1 MDEHLRQRM
10 KLVLCALIMVRDIM
24 GRKKDIEGQLN
35 FLDMLVNS
43 SVEEEIASE
52 VEGTEQLQEANDERQ
67 ESAKVEREAES
78 AEQSQ
83 VEKQKVTVK
92 KVNKSFKAG
101 GFKECASCWC
111 ATCEHSTLGGSVPR
125 PLGDGMRPCPAC
137 ELCIRAGKAEICV
150 IGSAD
155 EGCRHRAEKEG
166 LV

>member
-1 MDEHLRQRM
+1 
-10 KLVLCALIMVRDIM
+10 M

-35 FLDMLVNS
+35 FLDMLMAGVGDAEAQETLK
-43 SVEEEIASE
+43 VEDLELQNE
-52 VEGTEQLQEANDERQ
+52 TLEQNQ
-67 ESAKVEREAES
+67 ESV
-78 AEQSQ
+78 Q
-83 VEKQKVTVK
+83 VEKKATTKKAVT
-92 KVNKSFKAG
+92 SHKAG
-101 GFKECASCWC
+101 GFKECKSCWC

-125 PLGDGMRPCPAC
+125 PLGDGMSPCPAC

>member
-1 MDEHLRQRM
+1 
-10 KLVLCALIMVRDIM
+10 M

-35 FLDMLVNS
+35 FLDMLMAGAGDAEEEQVTS
-43 SVEEEIASE
+43 SV
-52 VEGTEQLQEANDERQ
+52 NY
-67 ESAKVEREAES
+67 
-78 AEQSQ
+78 
-83 VEKQKVTVK
+83 
-92 KVNKSFKAG
+92 KAG

-125 PLGDGMRPCPAC
+125 PLGDGMQPCPAC